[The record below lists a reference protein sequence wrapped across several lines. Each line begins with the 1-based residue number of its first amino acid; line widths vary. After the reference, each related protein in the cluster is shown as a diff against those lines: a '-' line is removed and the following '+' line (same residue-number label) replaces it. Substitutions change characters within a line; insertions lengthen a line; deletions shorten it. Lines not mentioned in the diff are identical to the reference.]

1 MDGAPPSAWL
11 RVGAQAAAVKRKSA
25 ARRGPAWGKLAAGA
39 AVLVLLALAWRY
51 TPLSELV
58 TRENTLAWAKAARET
73 RWAPMAVILAY
84 TPAALLMFPRPF
96 LTLLTIVAFGRW
108 LGFAYSAAG
117 IMVAAMATYYAGRM
131 MRRETVVRL
140 AGGKMEEAGKVLR
153 KHGVIAIFASNM
165 VPVPPFAVQGLIAG
179 AIRIKTWQY
188 VAGSILGMLPGL
200 LAATVFA
207 GELRAALED
216 PSSISWWLIAAA
228 LVVFVAFVW
237 AVRRW
242 FAKRIGG

>member
-1 MDGAPPSAWL
+1 MKKSHRPLAK
-11 RVGAQAAAVKRKSA
+11 QAKRK
-25 ARRGPAWGKLAAGA
+25 PAWGKLAIGAG
-39 AVLVLLALAWRY
+39 VLVALALAWRF

-58 TRENTLAWAKAARET
+58 TRENALAWARAAQET
-73 RWAPMAVILAY
+73 RWAPVAVILAY
-84 TPAALLMFPRPF
+84 TPAALFMLPRPF
-96 LTLLTIVAFGRW
+96 LTLLTMIAFGRW
-108 LGFAYSAAG
+108 LGLTYSAAG

-153 KHGVIAIFASNM
+153 KHGIVAVFASNM

-179 AIRIKTWQY
+179 AIRIPAWQY
-188 VAGSILGMLPGL
+188 AVGSVLGMAPGL

-207 GELRAALED
+207 NELRAALED
-216 PSSISWWLIAAA
+216 PSTLSWWLIAAVA
-228 LVVFVAFVW
+228 AVFVGFVW

-242 FAKRIGG
+242 FARHSAR

>member
-1 MDGAPPSAWL
+1 M
-11 RVGAQAAAVKRKSA
+11 GAQAAAGSKRKA
-25 ARRGPAWGKLAAGA
+25 ASRRRPAWGKLAIGA

-51 TPLSELV
+51 TPLNEFL
-58 TRENTLAWAKAARET
+58 TRENALDWAKAARET
-73 RWAPMAVILAY
+73 RWAPVAVILAY
-84 TPAALLMFPRPF
+84 TPAALLLFPRPF
-96 LTLLTIVAFGRW
+96 LTLLTIIAFGRW
-108 LGFAYSAAG
+108 LGFAYSATG

-140 AGGKMEEAGKVLR
+140 AGGKMEEASKVLR
-153 KHGVIAIFASNM
+153 QHGVLAIVASNQ

-179 AIRIKTWQY
+179 AIRIKAWQY
-188 VAGSILGMLPGL
+188 AAGSFLGMLPGL

-228 LVVFVAFVW
+228 VVVFVAFGW

-242 FAKRIGG
+242 FAKRIG